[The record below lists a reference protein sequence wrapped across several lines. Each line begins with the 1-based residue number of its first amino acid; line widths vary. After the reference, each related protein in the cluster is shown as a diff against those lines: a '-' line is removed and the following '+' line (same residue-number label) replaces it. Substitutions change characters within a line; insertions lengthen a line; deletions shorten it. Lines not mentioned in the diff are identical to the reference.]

1 MNLDDQ
7 NINSEIERLSKL
19 NGKYFDELVAEIN
32 FKEIEADMQKT
43 LKDLELNSNDVYNFY
58 LPDVKH
64 LIDEIDKLLK

>member
-32 FKEIEADMQKT
+32 FKEIEADMQ
-43 LKDLELNSNDVYNFY
+43 N
-58 LPDVKH
+58 
-64 LIDEIDKLLK
+64 I